1 MSNAQRKAL
10 TTHRNR
16 RRDSGV
22 VRVEVQAA
30 ALDTWPDKVRAG
42 FGGRILPVDKRVAEA
57 WGELGIPDLVPTV
70 DGLIAATALV
80 CGLTM
85 MTRNVRDLGRT
96 GYRFSIHIRE
106 LTELVSRTAVSRC
119 QAL

>member
-42 FGGRILPVDKRVAEA
+42 FGGRILPVEGTYCALGSKAG
-57 WGELGIPDLVPTV
+57 GEV
-70 DGLIAATALV
+70 
-80 CGLTM
+80 
-85 MTRNVRDLGRT
+85 
-96 GYRFSIHIRE
+96 
-106 LTELVSRTAVSRC
+106 VSADSY
-119 QAL
+119 